1 MRMLY
6 FSREFCLKSILENAF
21 ECVILMVEVKRM
33 VRTTIRDVARQAGVS
48 ITTVSKALND
58 YSDVNPETRK
68 RIQEIADKLNYVP
81 NAAGR
86 TMGGKADT
94 VIGLLI
100 NDLKPTDPSGA
111 VYGILSGV
119 YHACQDNGVEFI
131 LLATDTLQQKQQSL
145 KVLCLKK
152 QLSGLICSG
161 FRTSDRYMEQLGD
174 IDIPCAFIDMRTPD
188 SRVLDI
194 TIDNARAARDAV
206 THLLHCG
213 RRNIAMVNGSTV
225 ADVSLLRER
234 GYRRA
239 MEDAGLEV
247 RPERVIY
254 ADFDDLMAY
263 NKVWRLLQDDPEIDA
278 LFCASDLMAI
288 GACRAAE
295 DLGLAVGR
303 DILVSGFDDIPIAKY
318 LYGGLTT
325 IRQNFYRMGY
335 TAGRAIY
342 DKIEGTDKAHMDD
355 VMYELVVRGS
365 ARAN

>member
-1 MRMLY
+1 M
-6 FSREFCLKSILENAF
+6 E
-21 ECVILMVEVKRM
+21 
-33 VRTTIRDVARQAGVS
+33 RTTIRDVAKKAGVS

-58 YSDVNPETRK
+58 YSDVNPETRQ
-68 RIQEIADKLNYVP
+68 RIREIAEELNYVP

-86 TMGGKADT
+86 TMGGKADK

-119 YHACQDNGVEFI
+119 CHACQDNGIAFI
-131 LLATDTLQQKQQSL
+131 LLTTDGLQQQQQSL

-152 QLSGLICSG
+152 QLTGLICSG
-161 FRTSDRYMEQLGD
+161 FRTNDRYLEQLGD

-188 SRVLDI
+188 SRVMDI
-194 TIDNARAARDAV
+194 TIDNSRAAFDAV
-206 THLLHCG
+206 NHLLRCG
-213 RRNIAMVNGSTV
+213 RRNIAMINGRSV

-239 MEDAGLEV
+239 MEQAGLEV
-247 RPERVIY
+247 LPGRIVY
-254 ADFDDLMAY
+254 ADFDDITAY

-288 GACRAAE
+288 GACRAIG
-295 DLGLAVGR
+295 DLGRSVGR
-303 DILVSGFDDIPIAKY
+303 DILVAGFDDIPIARY

-335 TAGRAIY
+335 IAGQAVY
-342 DKIEGTDKAHMDD
+342 DKIEGTAKAHLND

-365 ARAN
+365 TRPDN

>member
-1 MRMLY
+1 
-6 FSREFCLKSILENAF
+6 
-21 ECVILMVEVKRM
+21 M

-68 RIQEIADKLNYVP
+68 RIKELAEKMNYVP

-86 TMGGKADT
+86 TMGGKADK

-119 YHACQDNGVEFI
+119 CHACQDNGIEFI
-131 LLATDTLQQKQQSL
+131 LLTSDILRQQQETL

-152 QLSGLICSG
+152 QLTGLICSG
-161 FRTSDRYMEQLGD
+161 FRISDRYMDQLAD

-194 TIDNARAARDAV
+194 TIDNQRAAFDAV
-206 THLLHCG
+206 SYLLRCG
-213 RRNIAMVNGSTV
+213 RKNIAMVNGSTV
-225 ADVSLLRER
+225 ADVSLLRES
-234 GYRRA
+234 GYRAA
-239 MEDAGLEV
+239 MAAAGLEV
-247 RPERVIY
+247 SPLRVVN
-254 ADFDDLMAY
+254 ANFDDIVAY
-263 NKVWRLLQDDPEIDA
+263 NLVWRLLQDDPGIDA

-288 GACRAAE
+288 GACRAIE
-295 DLGLAVGR
+295 DLGKRVGS
-303 DILVSGFDDIPIAKY
+303 DIFVVGFDDIPIAKY

-325 IRQNFYRMGY
+325 VRQDFYRMGY
-335 TAGRAIY
+335 VAGQAIY
-342 DKIEGTDKAHMDD
+342 DRIGGTSKAHTDD

-365 ARAN
+365 ARAG

>member
-1 MRMLY
+1 MD
-6 FSREFCLKSILENAF
+6 
-21 ECVILMVEVKRM
+21 
-33 VRTTIRDVARQAGVS
+33 RTTIRDVAKKAGVS

-58 YSDVNPETRK
+58 YSDVNPETRQ
-68 RIQEIADKLNYVP
+68 RIREIAEELNYVP

-86 TMGGKADT
+86 TMGGKADK

-119 YHACQDNGVEFI
+119 CHACQDNGIEFI
-131 LLATDTLQQKQQSL
+131 LLTTDGLQQQQQSL

-152 QLSGLICSG
+152 QLTGLICSG
-161 FRTSDRYMEQLGD
+161 FRTNDRYLEQLGD

-188 SRVLDI
+188 SRVMDI
-194 TIDNARAARDAV
+194 TIDNSRAAFDAV
-206 THLLHCG
+206 NHLLRCG
-213 RRNIAMVNGSTV
+213 RWNIAMINGSSV
-225 ADVSLLRER
+225 ADVSLLRES

-239 MEDAGLEV
+239 MEQAGLEV
-247 RPERVIY
+247 LPGRIIY
-254 ADFDDLMAY
+254 ANFDDITAY

-288 GACRAAE
+288 GACRAIG
-295 DLGLAVGR
+295 DLGRSVGR
-303 DILVSGFDDIPIAKY
+303 DILVAGFDDIPIARY

-335 TAGRAIY
+335 IAGQAVY
-342 DKIEGTDKAHMDD
+342 DKIEGTAKAHLND

-365 ARAN
+365 TRPDN

>member
-1 MRMLY
+1 
-6 FSREFCLKSILENAF
+6 
-21 ECVILMVEVKRM
+21 M
-33 VRTTIRDVARQAGVS
+33 VRTTIRDVAKQAGVS

-68 RIQEIADKLNYVP
+68 RIQEIAEQMNYVP

-86 TMGGKADT
+86 TMGGKADK

-119 YHACQDNGVEFI
+119 CHACQDNGIEFI
-131 LLATDTLQQKQQSL
+131 LMTSDNLQQQQLSL

-152 QLSGLICSG
+152 QLTGLICSG
-161 FRTSDRYMEQLGD
+161 FRTGDRYLQQLSD

-194 TIDNARAARDAV
+194 TIDNQRAAFDAV
-206 THLLHCG
+206 SFLLRCG
-213 RRNIAMVNGSTV
+213 RKNIAMINGSTV
-225 ADVSLLRER
+225 ADVSLLRGS
-234 GYRRA
+234 GYCLA
-239 MEDAGLEV
+239 LEKAGLKV
-247 RPERVIY
+247 LPGRMIY
-254 ADFDDLMAY
+254 ANFDDLVAY

-288 GACRAAE
+288 GACRAIE
-295 DLGLAVGR
+295 DLGKTVGK
-303 DILVSGFDDIPIAKY
+303 DIYVVGFDDIPIAKY

-325 IRQNFYRMGY
+325 VRQDFYRMGY
-335 TAGRAIY
+335 IAGQAIY
-342 DKIEGTDKAHMDD
+342 DKIEGTDKAHTDD

-365 ARAN
+365 ARKSL

>member
-1 MRMLY
+1 
-6 FSREFCLKSILENAF
+6 
-21 ECVILMVEVKRM
+21 M
-33 VRTTIRDVARQAGVS
+33 VRTTIRDVARQAGGA

-68 RIQEIADKLNYVP
+68 RIKELAEKMNYVP

-86 TMGGKADT
+86 TMGGKADK

-119 YHACQDNGVEFI
+119 CHACQDNGIEFI
-131 LLATDTLQQKQQSL
+131 LLTSDILRQQQETL

-152 QLSGLICSG
+152 QLTGLICSG
-161 FRTSDRYMEQLGD
+161 FRTNDRYLEQLGD

-194 TIDNARAARDAV
+194 TIDNQRAAFDAV
-206 THLLHCG
+206 SYLLRCG
-213 RRNIAMVNGSTV
+213 RKNIAMVNGSTV
-225 ADVSLLRER
+225 ADVSLLREG
-234 GYRRA
+234 GYRAA
-239 MEDAGLEV
+239 MAAAGLEV
-247 RPERVIY
+247 SPLRVVN
-254 ADFDDLMAY
+254 ANFDDIVAY
-263 NKVWRLLQDDPEIDA
+263 NLVWRLLQDDPGIDA

-288 GACRAAE
+288 GACRAIE
-295 DLGLAVGR
+295 DLGKRVGS
-303 DILVSGFDDIPIAKY
+303 DIFVVGFDDIPIAKY

-325 IRQNFYRMGY
+325 VRQDFYRMGY
-335 TAGRAIY
+335 VAGQAIY
-342 DKIEGTDKAHMDD
+342 DRIEGTSKAHTDD

-365 ARAN
+365 ARAG